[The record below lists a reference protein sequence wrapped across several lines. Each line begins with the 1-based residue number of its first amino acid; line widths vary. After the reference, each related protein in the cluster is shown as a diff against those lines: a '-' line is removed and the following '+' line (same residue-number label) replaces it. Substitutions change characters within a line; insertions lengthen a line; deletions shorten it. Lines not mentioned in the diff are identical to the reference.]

1 MHKAFHSVVGAVK
14 TRQRVT
20 NNQNVCV
27 LHKDFE
33 SLFNAVLASTAVM
46 GGLLELISQ
55 LALAGGLSWASGL
68 RLYLTVFAVGLFA
81 KFGYIDLPTTL
92 NILSNP
98 VVIGVSGILATV
110 EFLADKIP
118 FVDSA
123 WDSIQTFIRIP
134 AGALLAMGAMNSSD
148 PMIATIAAL
157 LGGSLAGATH
167 ATKAGSRALINTSP
181 EPVSNVAASLGEES
195 LLLTGGWLMF
205 AHPAVFIGLL
215 CGFVLLLFWLL
226 PKLWRGIKSVLGNI
240 GKMNNPV

>member
-1 MHKAFHSVVGAVK
+1 M
-14 TRQRVT
+14 
-20 NNQNVCV
+20 
-27 LHKDFE
+27 
-33 SLFNAVLASTAVM
+33 
-46 GGLLELISQ
+46 ELISQ

-68 RLYLTVFAVGLFA
+68 RLYLTVFAVGLLA
-81 KFGYIDLPTTL
+81 KFGYIDLPTAL
-92 NILSNP
+92 DILSNP
-98 VVIGVSGILATV
+98 VVIGVSGILAAI

-118 FVDSA
+118 YVDSA

-148 PMIATIAAL
+148 PMIATVAAL

-181 EPVSNVAASLGEES
+181 EPVSNIAASLGEES

-205 AHPAVFIGLL
+205 AHPAVFIGFL

-226 PKLWRGIKSVLGNI
+226 PKLWRGIKSVLGSI
-240 GKMNNPV
+240 GKVNKLQ

>member
-1 MHKAFHSVVGAVK
+1 M
-14 TRQRVT
+14 
-20 NNQNVCV
+20 
-27 LHKDFE
+27 D
-33 SLFNAVLASTAVM
+33 
-46 GGLLELISQ
+46 LISN

-68 RLYLTVFAVGLFA
+68 RLYLTVFAVGLLA
-81 KFGYIDLPTTL
+81 KFGYIDLPAAL

-98 VVIGVSGILATV
+98 VVIGVSGILAMV

-118 FVDSA
+118 YVDSA

-148 PMIATIAAL
+148 PMITTIAAL

-181 EPVSNVAASLGEES
+181 EPVSNVVASLGEES
-195 LLLTGGWLMF
+195 LLLAGGWLVF

-226 PKLWRGIKSVLGNI
+226 PKLWRSIKSVLGNI
-240 GKMNNPV
+240 GRLNSSV